1 MISKRAYATLAV
13 VLAGWLS
20 SPAQEAAPAARPAAP
35 NAPIAAK
42 DLTMDRVFDV
52 FQSAMLQCEKE
63 ESRITVD
70 QDGMKV
76 LVAVDADKKVIS
88 YVALWSLK
96 EKAPMFNK
104 LRMANKMND
113 ETLMVRFAVSDST
126 TLWCDFQ
133 VPYDRSVL
141 PSDLVHWYRKF
152 SEIVRWA
159 VANKDPEDLIG
170 TDEQAAP
177 AAGETPAESAADESK
192 DEPKPEE

>member
-1 MISKRAYATLAV
+1 MISKRAYATLAMI
-13 VLAGWLS
+13 LAGWLS

-42 DLTMDRVFDV
+42 DLTMDRIYDV
-52 FQSAMLQCEKE
+52 FQNAMLQCEKE
-63 ESRITVD
+63 ESRITID

-76 LVAVDADKKVIS
+76 LVAVDADKKVVS

-133 VPYDRSVL
+133 VPFDRSVL

-177 AAGETPAESAADESK
+177 DTKETPAADESK
-192 DEPKPEE
+192 KPEPKPEE